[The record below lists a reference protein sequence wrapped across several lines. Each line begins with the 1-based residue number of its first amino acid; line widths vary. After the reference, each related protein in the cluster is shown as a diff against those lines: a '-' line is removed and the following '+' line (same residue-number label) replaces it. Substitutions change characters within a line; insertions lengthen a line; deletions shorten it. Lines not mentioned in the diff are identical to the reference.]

1 MVHHVSP
8 KENGINLFQKLVP
21 AAVNTEGEQERNDR
35 MESKEAN
42 CRKRADS
49 M

>member
-35 MESKEAN
+35 GI
-42 CRKRADS
+42 
-49 M
+49 